1 MVRRLRLAR
10 LSSASTSTFA
20 APNWS
25 TGATTRRDNNV
36 SKKELKNWVSD
47 MKTATEHV
55 DELTVHVIL
64 WIDGQNALEDVTDAE
79 VHRWANGSGHN

>member
-1 MVRRLRLAR
+1 MVRRFRLAR

-25 TGATTRRDNNV
+25 TDATTRRDNNV
-36 SKKELKNWVSD
+36 SKELKNWVSD

-55 DELTVHVIL
+55 DELMVHVIE
-64 WIDGQNALEDVTDAE
+64 WIDGQNALGDVTDAE
-79 VHRWANGSGHN
+79 FHRWANGSGHN